1 MEGDDRRNSRNGN
14 DVVREFVRYQQTGHD
29 FASAWAGIEPIVT
42 KFAVYQLRK
51 MGITRPCRGRGRD
64 RHKAGRS
71 VFGVDDS
78 AIEDVVQDTALVLM
92 ALAGA
97 DAKGKFDCGK
107 AAPGI
112 SGLRGWLWRVVE
124 SQAVNWV
131 RDHRGRR
138 GVSVKPESSLSRHHS
153 CDRGEPTGFFD
164 QLEAK
169 PERPDLLPILEA
181 CIVLLPDVF
190 HGQIAV
196 HKLHNELSIRQTA
209 RAMLVSP
216 SKVQRQL
223 VHALAALKNL
233 VEGHG
238 IDETHLDA

>member
-1 MEGDDRRNSRNGN
+1 MEGDSMNNSRSTS
-14 DVVREFVRYQQTGHD
+14 DVVGEFIRYQQTGHD

-42 KFAVYQLRK
+42 GFAVYQLRK
-51 MGITRPCRGRGRD
+51 MGITRPCRGKGRA
-64 RHKAGRS
+64 RHEAGRS
-71 VFGVDDS
+71 AFAVDD
-78 AIEDVVQDTALVLM
+78 AALKDVVHDTVVVLM

-97 DAKGKFDCGK
+97 DAKGTFDGSK

-131 RDHRGRR
+131 RDHRGRP
-138 GVSVKPESSLSRHHS
+138 GLSVKSESCLSRRHFG
-153 CDRGEPTGFFD
+153 DRGEPRGFFD

-181 CIVLLPDVF
+181 CIVLLPDAF
-190 HGQIAV
+190 HGQIAL
-196 HKLHNELSIRQTA
+196 HKLHDERSIRQTA

-233 VEGHG
+233 VERHG